1 MSDLSNITM
10 LDGRVVVVN
19 SDNSATPRYNYSV
32 DNITMAVVL
41 DCGEELGEEDW
52 EIVHKYRYKYRAIQ
66 YS

>member
-19 SDNSATPRYNYSV
+19 SDNSDTPRYNYSV

-52 EIVHKYRYKYRAIQ
+52 EIVHKYRYRAVYI
-66 YS
+66 

>member
-10 LDGRVVVVN
+10 LDSRVVVVN

-32 DNITMAVVL
+32 DNITML

-52 EIVHKYRYKYRAIQ
+52 EIVHKYR
-66 YS
+66 

>member
-32 DNITMAVVL
+32 DNITMAVML

-52 EIVHKYRYKYRAIQ
+52 EIVHKYR
-66 YS
+66 